1 MSDDGVRIEGALR
14 EKLVRVKEM
23 WARDGRLI
31 TGQVSDPARDRVP
44 PGQTLVADL
53 PVLDLGIQPEVP
65 LAAASLALDGLVEEP
80 ATLNWAALQA
90 LPQEERVHDIHCV
103 TQWSRFD
110 CRWDGV
116 PLPALLALVRPKPEA
131 RFVVMHAHDGY
142 TTNLP
147 LSDLDRREN
156 LVAFLYGG
164 RPLERQ
170 HGGPLRLVVPHLYFW
185 KSPKWL
191 KRIQFVAEDKP
202 GFWEVRGYHMRGDPW
217 REERYG

>member
-1 MSDDGVRIEGALR
+1 MSDDVKIEGALR

-23 WARDGRLI
+23 WARDARLI
-31 TGQVSDPARDRVP
+31 TGQIADPARDRLP
-44 PGQTLVADL
+44 PGQTLVTEL

-65 LAAASLALDGLVEEP
+65 LSAASLTLDGLVEEP
-80 ATLNWAALQA
+80 VTLTWAALQA
-90 LPQEERVHDIHCV
+90 LPQEERVNDIHCV
-103 TQWSRFD
+103 TQWSRYD
-110 CRWDGV
+110 CHWEGV
-116 PLPALLALVRPKPEA
+116 PLPALLALVKPKPEA
-131 RFVVMHAHDGY
+131 RFVVLHAHDGY

-156 LVAFLYGG
+156 LIAFLYGG

>member
-1 MSDDGVRIEGALR
+1 MSDGVKIEGSLR
-14 EKLVRVKEM
+14 EKLVRVKEA
-23 WARDGRLI
+23 WARDARLI
-31 TGQVSDPARDRVP
+31 TGQAADPAQNRLP
-44 PGQTLVADL
+44 PGQTLVTDL

-65 LAAASLALDGLVEEP
+65 LSAASLSLDGLVEEP
-80 ATLNWAALQA
+80 ATLNWTALQA

-103 TQWSRFD
+103 TQWSRYD
-110 CRWDGV
+110 CRWEGV
-116 PLPALLALVRPKPEA
+116 PLPVLIALVKPTLKA
-131 RFVVMHAHDGY
+131 RFAVLHAHDGY

-156 LVAFLYGG
+156 LIAFLYEG
-164 RPLERQ
+164 RPLARQ
-170 HGGPLRLVVPHLYFW
+170 HGGPFRLVVPHLYFW

-191 KRIQFVAEDKP
+191 RRIEFVAENRP

>member
-1 MSDDGVRIEGALR
+1 MSDDAVKIEGSLR

-23 WARDGRLI
+23 WARDSRLI
-31 TGQVSDPARDRVP
+31 TGRIADPARDRLP
-44 PGQTLVADL
+44 PGQTRVTEL
-53 PVLDLGIQPEVP
+53 PVLDLGIQPDVP
-65 LAAASLALDGLVEEP
+65 LSAASLTLDGLVEEP
-80 ATLNWAALQA
+80 VTLDWAALQA
-90 LPQEERVHDIHCV
+90 LPQEEQVNDIHCV
-103 TQWSRFD
+103 TQWSRYD
-110 CRWDGV
+110 CRWEGV
-116 PLPALLALVRPKPEA
+116 PLPALLAFVKPKPEA
-131 RFVVMHAHDGY
+131 RFVLLHAHDGY

-156 LVAFLYGG
+156 LIAFLYGG

-170 HGGPLRLVVPHLYFW
+170 HGGPFRLVVPHLYFW

-191 KRIQFVAEDKP
+191 RRIQFLAEDKP